1 MVQTDRDFTRKNCAK
16 KIIFTQ
22 VNIFNYAIANS
33 FFF

>member
-1 MVQTDRDFTRKNCAK
+1 MVQTDGNFTRKNYAK
-16 KIIFTQ
+16 KIIFSQ